1 MEWTD
6 PGQSINFHKFGD
18 TQNFD
23 LYDIWS
29 CDSWQHAHHI
39 CSKAGGRLIAWGM
52 SLQRVTNRIEVGRKS
67 MRLKLPTKISL
78 DTDRQAQSRL
88 TSCLLTFHVHCQE
101 SGGSKGERE
110 AAQEEDGEW
119 FAC

>member
-1 MEWTD
+1 M
-6 PGQSINFHKFGD
+6 
-18 TQNFD
+18 
-23 LYDIWS
+23 
-29 CDSWQHAHHI
+29 
-39 CSKAGGRLIAWGM
+39 
-52 SLQRVTNRIEVGRKS
+52 TNRIEVGRKS

>member
-1 MEWTD
+1 M
-6 PGQSINFHKFGD
+6 
-18 TQNFD
+18 
-23 LYDIWS
+23 
-29 CDSWQHAHHI
+29 
-39 CSKAGGRLIAWGM
+39 
-52 SLQRVTNRIEVGRKS
+52 QRVTNRIEVGRKS
-67 MRLKLPTKISL
+67 MRLKLPTKISW
-78 DTDRQAQSRL
+78 DTDRL

>member
-1 MEWTD
+1 M
-6 PGQSINFHKFGD
+6 
-18 TQNFD
+18 
-23 LYDIWS
+23 
-29 CDSWQHAHHI
+29 
-39 CSKAGGRLIAWGM
+39 
-52 SLQRVTNRIEVGRKS
+52 QRVTNRIEVGRKS

-110 AAQEEDGEW
+110 AAQEEYGEW

>member
-1 MEWTD
+1 M
-6 PGQSINFHKFGD
+6 
-18 TQNFD
+18 
-23 LYDIWS
+23 
-29 CDSWQHAHHI
+29 
-39 CSKAGGRLIAWGM
+39 
-52 SLQRVTNRIEVGRKS
+52 TNRIEVGRKS

-101 SGGSKGERE
+101 SEGRGERE
-110 AAQEEDGEW
+110 EAQEEDGEW